1 MTTTLERGKGVSPHP
16 LLEEPAVTIGPT
28 WTENPDWNGVDEH
41 ERYILPEHTLG
52 WQILRWIEDNL
63 LSEDSTEEDPQPF
76 VPTFEQKR
84 FILWW
89 YAVDE
94 HGRFVYRD
102 GVLQRLKGW
111 G

>member
-1 MTTTLERGKGVSPHP
+1 M
-16 LLEEPAVTIGPT
+16 EPVYIGPT
-28 WTENPDWNGVDEH
+28 WKRGEDGKFV
-41 ERYILPEHTLG
+41 LPERTLG
-52 WQILRWIEDNL
+52 WQILRWIGAWL
-63 LSEDSTEEDPQPF
+63 QGPQGGPF
-76 VPTFEQKR
+76 VPTKEQAR

-94 HGRFVYRD
+94 HGRFLYED